1 LKSIASQSYPEIE
14 IIVVDAS
21 STDLTRKI
29 AQGLGARVISIE
41 GERSVAKNLGAKFGN
56 GKYLFFVDADHMI
69 GPDVVATCVKAIDGV
84 DGVLVNDQDIS
95 KESTVSRLVAS
106 RRKILSYDPLN
117 VAIRFVRRDVFD
129 SVGGFDPDLYA
140 GEDLDFHQRFLNRGY
155 KMVYSPATEWH
166 LGSPANFK
174 GLLNRSLYYS
184 SNNLRYASKNPLIAL
199 KRLNPLRVVA
209 AWKRSS
215 APASDLLPVVL
226 LGFLSNAFLLIG
238 VLLNPSRRRAKPKV
252 NPKLTNLMDMIATP
266 SKKNVIDNYNSEG
279 KNYDNIRY
287 GRTKGGKF
295 FSEIELRKT
304 LELIKGTKVLHV
316 GTATGRVSA
325 HLVSSGFDY
334 VGVELSR
341 VMARIT
347 KEKLGGAG
355 DVVQA
360 DAEHL
365 PFTAYAFDDVV
376 SVRSFH
382 FLPNPE
388 VFLDEAH
395 RVLKRTGRVTVSF
408 EKNVRGRETFRRIMN
423 LPPSNAKRT
432 YYTNPQVTLMIRKA
446 RFEAL
451 FAGNVT
457 KLPLLLYW
465 RSNDDRVLKGLHGK
479 IPSFMGTVGMVVG
492 SKESQSPG
500 LG

>member
-1 LKSIASQSYPEIE
+1 MLQANQRLRGPGGGKGVRPSSLDHEPLVSVVIPSRNSARTIDDCLRSIILQSYKRIE
-14 IIVVDAS
+14 IIIVDCI
-21 STDLTRKI
+21 STDSTREI
-29 AQGLGARVISIE
+29 AQRMGALVISQY
-41 GERSVAKNLGAKFGN
+41 GERSVAKNLGAKFAN
-56 GKYLFFVDADHMI
+56 GKYLFFVDADHKL
-69 GPDVVATCVKAIDGV
+69 GPDVIASCIKSVDGF
-84 DGVLVNDQDIS
+84 DGVLINDQDIS
-95 KESTVSRLVAS
+95 KDSKVSRLVAS

-155 KMVYSPATEWH
+155 KMVYSPVTEWH

-209 AWKRSS
+209 AWKRSN

-238 VLLNPSRRRAKPKV
+238 ILFNPGRRQAKPKV
-252 NPKLTNLMDMIATP
+252 NSKLTDLMEMRATP
-266 SKKNVIDNYNSEG
+266 SKRNVIDNYNSEG

-295 FSEIELRKT
+295 FSDIELHKT

-334 VGVELSR
+334 VGVELSG
-341 VMARIT
+341 VMARLT
-347 KEKLGGAG
+347 KEKLGDTG
-355 DVVQA
+355 DVIQA

-365 PFTAYAFDDVV
+365 PFTADAFDDVV
-376 SVRSFH
+376 SVRSF
-382 FLPNPE
+382 
-388 VFLDEAH
+388 
-395 RVLKRTGRVTVSF
+395 
-408 EKNVRGRETFRRIMN
+408 
-423 LPPSNAKRT
+423 
-432 YYTNPQVTLMIRKA
+432 
-446 RFEAL
+446 
-451 FAGNVT
+451 
-457 KLPLLLYW
+457 
-465 RSNDDRVLKGLHGK
+465 
-479 IPSFMGTVGMVVG
+479 
-492 SKESQSPG
+492 
-500 LG
+500 